1 MANSKNRAWISKYGK
16 GASMHAALTTV
27 VVLLSACLGEDG
39 ESSASSTPQVPA
51 PVVVLPPPPTPAPT
65 PAPPPAL
72 ASPGAGA
79 ITGVASIASNFD
91 IASELIPSWGTG
103 ALPESGAPDVVGAFR
118 FICNPGQLAADDPI
132 VYPGQPGRA
141 HLHQFFGN
149 TSANAHSTY
158 ASLRTTGE
166 STCNNR
172 LNRSAYWMPAMMNGK
187 GKVVRPDYISIY
199 YKRRPISDPKCNPAS
214 GDPQVQGI
222 CVDLPRGL
230 KYVFG
235 ADMANM
241 SAPKTG
247 SGYFNCDGP
256 GAVSGHFS
264 TIVEAAKGCPIGAR
278 LGAIIN
284 APECWDGKNLD
295 SPDHRS
301 HVAYP
306 GYGDWGYLKCPTTHP
321 YAIPAFTMGAW
332 YTTDADLDRSGTWA
346 PGTSTWHLSSDVMP
360 GMPMITPGSTFHA
373 DWLGAWDD
381 SVMKMWTENCV
392 NRLLSC
398 SGGDLGNGKQLKM
411 FAGFKWHAEP
421 RLVDAP

>member
-1 MANSKNRAWISKYGK
+1 MAQSRDLSWISRCGK
-16 GASMHAALTTV
+16 RTSMHLALSTLA
-27 VVLLSACLGEDG
+27 VLLSACLS
-39 ESSASSTPQVPA
+39 ESGGSSSTSSPQVPLVA
-51 PVVVLPPPPTPAPT
+51 VQSTPPAPAPT
-65 PAPPPAL
+65 PGSSPA
-72 ASPGAGA
+72 SNSSGTGA
-79 ITGVASIASNFD
+79 IRGLASIASNFD
-91 IASELIPSWGTG
+91 VASELVPVDGWGKI
-103 ALPESGAPDVVGAFR
+103 AESGVPDVVGAFR
-118 FICNPGQLAADDPI
+118 FICNPGQLASDDPI

-149 TSANAHSTY
+149 TAADANSTY

-199 YKRRPISDPKCNPAS
+199 YKRRPISDPKCDPAS

-247 SGYFNCDGP
+247 SGHFNCDGP
-256 GAVSGHFS
+256 GALSGHFPN
-264 TIVEAAKGCPIGAR
+264 IVEAAKGCPIGAR
-278 LGAIIN
+278 LGAIIT
-284 APECWDGKNLD
+284 APDCWDGKNLD

-306 GYGDWGYLKCPTTHP
+306 SYGSWGYLKCPTTHP
-321 YAIPAFTMGAW
+321 YVIPTFTMGAW
-332 YTTDADLDRSGTWA
+332 YTTDADLDRSGTWS
-346 PGTSTWHLSSDVMP
+346 PGTPTWHLSSDAMP
-360 GMPMITPGSTFHA
+360 GMPMMMPGSTFHA
-373 DWLGAWDD
+373 DWFGAWDD
-381 SVMKMWTENCV
+381 NIMKMWTENCI
-392 NRLLSC
+392 NKLLSC

-411 FAGFKWHAEP
+411 FAGFKWEAEP
-421 RLVDAP
+421 RIVNAP